1 MIKENQKKETKLLE
15 HRFIELSRIA
25 FEREIVTYSDFLNLN
40 DQNILHTLPKNK
52 LYSRYVLFGGY
63 DMAERQ
69 MAAFLPDA
77 LYLRCGKKEL
87 DPALIRY
94 PFKALQ
100 VLPLNRKFSED
111 LTHRDYLGSILNLGI
126 DRSKTG
132 DILIENNTAI
142 LFAHDD
148 IVSFLCSELTR
159 IRHTSVKTEEL
170 PSFDIQYTPK
180 YEELTGTV
188 ASVRLDSLLSLA
200 FSSSRTKLS
209 GLIEG
214 GRVFVNGKLIT
225 SNGYQ
230 PNEGDLISVRK
241 MGKFRFAGIGNKT
254 RKHRIYV
261 RIQKYI

>member
-1 MIKENQKKETKLLE
+1 MNKIYCIRCRKKICLHKYLL
-15 HRFIELSRIA
+15 SA
-25 FEREIVTYSDFLNLN
+25 
-40 DQNILHTLPKNK
+40 
-52 LYSRYVLFGGY
+52 
-63 DMAERQ
+63 DMAWQSVRWLHLSLMLFICVGKSGRSQ
-69 MAAFLPDA
+69 SILPFPFL
-77 LYLRCGKKEL
+77 KKEL

>member
-1 MIKENQKKETKLLE
+1 M
-15 HRFIELSRIA
+15 
-25 FEREIVTYSDFLNLN
+25 
-40 DQNILHTLPKNK
+40 
-52 LYSRYVLFGGY
+52 
-63 DMAERQ
+63 
-69 MAAFLPDA
+69 
-77 LYLRCGKKEL
+77 
-87 DPALIRY
+87 IRY

-209 GLIEG
+209 GLIEAEESLLTG
-214 GRVFVNGKLIT
+214 NLLQVMATSQMKVILSLFAKWENFVLQESEIKPENTEYT
-225 SNGYQ
+225 SGYR
-230 PNEGDLISVRK
+230 NI
-241 MGKFRFAGIGNKT
+241 FRDGETQWLCKKKIRNFVYLKAIL
-254 RKHRIYV
+254 
-261 RIQKYI
+261 

>member
-1 MIKENQKKETKLLE
+1 MGSGNLEKDQYLLE
-15 HRFIELSRIA
+15 KRFIELSRNAYQRDFI
-25 FEREIVTYSDFLNLN
+25 TYSDFLNLN
-40 DQNILHTLPKNK
+40 EQNILHTLPKEN
-52 LYSRYVLFGGY
+52 LFTQILTFGGY
-63 DMAERQ
+63 GMAERQ
-69 MAAFLPDA
+69 MAAFIPDA

-188 ASVRLDSLLSLA
+188 ASVR
-200 FSSSRTKLS
+200 
-209 GLIEG
+209 G

>member
-1 MIKENQKKETKLLE
+1 MQ
-15 HRFIELSRIA
+15 
-25 FEREIVTYSDFLNLN
+25 
-40 DQNILHTLPKNK
+40 
-52 LYSRYVLFGGY
+52 
-63 DMAERQ
+63 
-69 MAAFLPDA
+69 
-77 LYLRCGKKEL
+77 
-87 DPALIRY
+87 
-94 PFKALQ
+94 
-100 VLPLNRKFSED
+100 
-111 LTHRDYLGSILNLGI
+111 
-126 DRSKTG
+126 
-132 DILIENNTAI
+132 
-142 LFAHDD
+142 
-148 IVSFLCSELTR
+148 LTR

>member
-1 MIKENQKKETKLLE
+1 MAWQSVRWLHLSLML
-15 HRFIELSRIA
+15 FIC
-25 FEREIVTYSDFLNLN
+25 V
-40 DQNILHTLPKNK
+40 
-52 LYSRYVLFGGY
+52 
-63 DMAERQ
+63 AE
-69 MAAFLPDA
+69 
-77 LYLRCGKKEL
+77 KTEL

-100 VLPLNRKFSED
+100 VLPLTENFPED
-111 LTHRDYLGSILNLGI
+111 LTHRDYLGSILNLGYCPGQK
-126 DRSKTG
+126 SG

-254 RKHRIYV
+254 SKNTEYTSGYRNIFRDGETQWLCKKKIRNFVYLKAIL
-261 RIQKYI
+261 

>member
-1 MIKENQKKETKLLE
+1 MTGQ
-15 HRFIELSRIA
+15 
-25 FEREIVTYSDFLNLN
+25 
-40 DQNILHTLPKNK
+40 
-52 LYSRYVLFGGY
+52 
-63 DMAERQ
+63 
-69 MAAFLPDA
+69 
-77 LYLRCGKKEL
+77 
-87 DPALIRY
+87 
-94 PFKALQ
+94 
-100 VLPLNRKFSED
+100 
-111 LTHRDYLGSILNLGI
+111 
-126 DRSKTG
+126 TG

-241 MGKFRFAGIGNKT
+241 WENFVLQESEIKPENTEYTSGYRNIFRDGETQWLCK
-254 RKHRIYV
+254 RKSEISF
-261 RIQKYI
+261 I

>member
-1 MIKENQKKETKLLE
+1 
-15 HRFIELSRIA
+15 
-25 FEREIVTYSDFLNLN
+25 
-40 DQNILHTLPKNK
+40 
-52 LYSRYVLFGGY
+52 
-63 DMAERQ
+63 MAERQ
-69 MAAFLPDA
+69 MAAFIPDA

-209 GLIEG
+209 GLLKAEESLLTGNLLQVMATSQMKVILSLFAKWEN
-214 GRVFVNGKLIT
+214 FVLQESEIKPENTEYT
-225 SNGYQ
+225 SGYR
-230 PNEGDLISVRK
+230 NI
-241 MGKFRFAGIGNKT
+241 FRDGETQWLCKKKIRNFVYLKAIL
-254 RKHRIYV
+254 
-261 RIQKYI
+261 